1 MSTTT
6 CIIVEDDKISSLH
19 LQRLVEQE
27 TRFTLAGTFTNA
39 DDALSFLSHQMI
51 DLIFLDIEMPGAN
64 GFQLLDQLPYR
75 PYVILTTSKTEY
87 AFTAFQYSVTDYL
100 KKPIT
105 IPRFKESIKK
115 IGPYLEK
122 QKDNHAHD
130 IFIRA
135 DGKLIRL
142 HNNEICFVEALGD
155 YVKFVTEQK
164 NYLSLTT
171 LKSIEEKLNDDMF
184 LKVHRSYI
192 INTKKIN
199 DIEDNTV
206 LIGRHVI
213 PISKAHR
220 KTVMDRLNII

>member
-1 MSTTT
+1 MSTS
-6 CIIVEDDKISSLH
+6 CIIVEDDKISALH
-19 LQRLVEQE
+19 LQRMIEQE
-27 TRFTLAGTFTNA
+27 PTLMLAGTFMSA
-39 DDALSFLSHQMI
+39 DDALNFLSQEMI
-51 DLIFLDIEMPGAN
+51 DLIFLDIEMPGIN

-75 PYVILTTSKTEY
+75 PFVILTTSKTEY

-105 IPRFKESIKK
+105 LPRFKEAIKK
-115 IGPYLEK
+115 IEPFIAK
-122 QKDNHAHD
+122 QKDNHAND

-142 HNNEICFVEALGD
+142 HNSEICFVEALGD
-155 YVKFVTEQK
+155 YVKFVTENK

-171 LKSIEEKLNDDMF
+171 LKSIEEKLNGQMF

-220 KTVMDRLNII
+220 KLVMDKLNII

>member
-1 MSTTT
+1 MSIS
-6 CIIVEDDKISSLH
+6 CIIVEDDKISALH
-19 LQRLVEQE
+19 LRRMIEQE
-27 TRFTLAGTFTNA
+27 PSLTLAGIFMNA
-39 DDALSFLSHQMI
+39 DDALLFLAQEMV
-51 DLIFLDIEMPGAN
+51 DLIFLDVEMPDVN

-75 PYVILTTSKTEY
+75 PYVILTTAKTEY

-100 KKPIT
+100 TKPIT
-105 IPRFKESIKK
+105 LPRFKEAIKK
-115 IGPYLEK
+115 IEPFIAK
-122 QKDNHAHD
+122 QKDNNAND

-155 YVKFVTEQK
+155 YVKFVTENK

-171 LKSIEEKLNDDMF
+171 LKSIEEKLNDEMF

-206 LIGRHVI
+206 LIGKHVI

-220 KTVMDRLNII
+220 KLVMDRLNII

>member
-1 MSTTT
+1 MSIT

-19 LQRLVEQE
+19 LQRMIEQE
-27 TRFTLAGTFTNA
+27 PKLALTGVFTNA
-39 DDALSFLSHQMI
+39 DDALNYLTHEMTE
-51 DLIFLDIEMPGAN
+51 LIFLDIEMPGVN

-75 PYVILTTSKTEY
+75 PYVILTTAKTEY

-105 IPRFKESIKK
+105 LPRFKEAIKK
-115 IGPYLEK
+115 IEPYVEK

-164 NYLSLTT
+164 NYLSLAT
-171 LKSIEEKLNDDMF
+171 LKSIEEKLNDEMF
-184 LKVHRSYI
+184 IKVHRSYI

-220 KTVMDRLNII
+220 KLVMDKLNIV

>member
-1 MSTTT
+1 MSTS
-6 CIIVEDDKISSLH
+6 CIIVEDDKISALH
-19 LQRLVEQE
+19 LQRMVEQE
-27 TRFTLAGTFTNA
+27 LSLTLSGTFTNV
-39 DDALSFLSHQMI
+39 DDALHFLAQEMV
-51 DLIFLDIEMPGAN
+51 DLIFLDVEMPDVN

-75 PYVILTTSKTEY
+75 PYVILTTAKTEY

-105 IPRFKESIKK
+105 IPRFKEAIKK
-115 IGPYLEK
+115 IEPFIAK
-122 QKDNHAHD
+122 QKDHNAND

-142 HNNEICFVEALGD
+142 HNNEIFFVEALGD

-171 LKSIEEKLNDDMF
+171 LKSIEEKLNDETF

-206 LIGRHVI
+206 LIGKHVI

-220 KTVMDRLNII
+220 KLVMDRLNII

>member
-1 MSTTT
+1 MSIS
-6 CIIVEDDKISSLH
+6 CIIVEDDKISALH
-19 LQRLVEQE
+19 LQRMIEQE
-27 TRFTLAGTFTNA
+27 PSLTLAGAFMNA
-39 DDALSFLSHQMI
+39 DDALLFLAQEMV
-51 DLIFLDIEMPGAN
+51 DLIFLDVEMPDVN

-105 IPRFKESIKK
+105 LPRFKEAIKK
-115 IGPYLEK
+115 IEPFIAK
-122 QKDNHAHD
+122 QKDNNAND

-155 YVKFVTEQK
+155 YVKFVTEHK

-171 LKSIEEKLNDDMF
+171 LKSIEEKLNDEMF

-206 LIGRHVI
+206 LIGKHVI

-220 KTVMDRLNII
+220 KLVMDKLNII